1 VQLEA
6 ILQALSMLR
15 PEVLIALLVGVVL
28 CQIIVTIPGLGGSF
42 VLVLVFPFAM
52 TMDPL
57 PAIAVLLGAAVVSGT
72 GNTFTSVLFGVPGS
86 SMGIASIFDGYP
98 MARRGEASRALSA
111 AFTASAVGGLFGAAV
126 LALLIPV
133 MRPVV
138 LLFGPPEFFALV
150 VVALVFISVVGTTDS
165 LKALLAGGLGFML
178 AMVGQEPTTAALR
191 YTYGQLYLWDG
202 IGLVPF
208 LIGLFAVSEMMR
220 LFVEKGTIS
229 KAGAVTA
236 KGQVLRGFFDVFRHW
251 KATLQSS
258 IVGVIVG
265 MVPGL
270 GGESAQFLAYS
281 QVSRTSANRK
291 DFGKGSVE
299 GVIAADAATNAKE
312 GGSLVPTLLLGIP
325 GSSGMAILLLMLITI
340 GVQPGRNLL
349 DENLEIL
356 WFMVLLLVLAS
367 VLASVFCIATIR
379 FMAKATLMPV
389 ASIIAPVMVVS
400 FFGAYA
406 TKFSLGDLLVVF
418 FSGTV
423 GFLMV
428 RYGYSRT
435 TLVIGYVLG
444 GLAEYN
450 FLMARRIF
458 GWSFLTRPIVMGLG
472 VVLVITIFGPIVQSV
487 IRARRARI
495 ERRIAVAA
503 SEREER
509 LGS

>member
-1 VQLEA
+1 MQLEA
-6 ILQALSMLR
+6 VAQAMALLR
-15 PEVLIALLVGVVL
+15 PEVLLVLLLGVVV
-28 CQIIVTIPGLGGSF
+28 CQFIVAIPGLGGSF
-42 VLVLVFPFAM
+42 VLVMVFPFAM
-52 TMDPL
+52 TMEPFA
-57 PAIAVLLGAAVVSGT
+57 AIALLIGAAVVSGT

-111 AFTASAVGGLFGAAV
+111 AFTASAVGGIFGAAV

-150 VVALVFISVVGTTDS
+150 IVALVFIAVVGTTDS
-165 LKALLAGGLGFML
+165 LKALLASGLGFML

-191 YTYGQLYLWDG
+191 FTYGQLYLWDG
-202 IGLVPF
+202 VGLVPF
-208 LIGLFAVSEMMR
+208 LIGLFAVAEMMR

-229 KAGAVTA
+229 KVSAVTS
-236 KGQVLRGFFDVFRHW
+236 KGQVLRGFLDVFRHW

-258 IVGVIVG
+258 IVGVLVG
-265 MVPGL
+265 IVPGL
-270 GGESAQFLAYS
+270 GGEAAQFLAYS
-281 QVSRTSANRK
+281 QVARTSPNRK
-291 DFGKGSVE
+291 EFGKGAVE

-312 GGSLVPTLLLGIP
+312 GGSLIPTLLLGIP
-325 GSSGMAILLLMLITI
+325 GSSGMAILLLMLITV
-340 GVQPGRNLL
+340 GVQPGKNLL
-349 DENLEIL
+349 DENLDIL
-356 WFMVLLLVLAS
+356 WFMVLLLVIAS
-367 VLASVFCIATIR
+367 VLATVFCIAAIP
-379 FMAKATLMPV
+379 FMAKATLVPV

-400 FFGAYA
+400 YFGAYA
-406 TKFSLGDLLVVF
+406 TAFSLGDLIVVF
-418 FSGTV
+418 LSGTV

-458 GWSFLTRPIVMGLG
+458 GWSFLTRPIVLVLG
-472 VVLVITIFGPIVQSV
+472 VVLAVTVLGPAVQSLT
-487 IRARRARI
+487 RARHARI

-503 SEREER
+503 SASGQ
-509 LGS
+509 LVGD